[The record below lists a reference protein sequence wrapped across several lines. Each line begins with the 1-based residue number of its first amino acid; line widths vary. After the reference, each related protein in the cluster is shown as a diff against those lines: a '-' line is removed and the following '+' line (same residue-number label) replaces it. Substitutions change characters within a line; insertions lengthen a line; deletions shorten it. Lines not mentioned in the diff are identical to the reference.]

1 MTKRAMFPAGGG
13 SSDLGPMQL
22 LAAGGMAGIFA
33 QITQLPMDTVKTRM
47 QSQSDANPIYRST
60 LDCYRKTY
68 AEGGLGAF
76 YKGLGPVLLRAFPA
90 NAMTF
95 FGFEMALA
103 ALK

>member
-13 SSDLGPMQL
+13 SGDLGPMQL